1 MSNQK
6 TDPAEIPMIQF
17 KTQLY
22 KIGTWTILRLPE
34 SASAKLPS
42 RGQVMV
48 EGTINGLEFRSPL
61 EPDGR
66 WSHWL
71 RLDKDL
77 ARAAKTAAGDT
88 VEVAVRPIKEWPEP
102 EIPTDLKKV
111 LAAHPKAHDL
121 WQHITP
127 MARWEWMRWV
137 RSTNRQ
143 ETRERRLEVA
153 CSKLESGERRPCC
166 WNRNACSEP
175 YVSKSGQLILPS

>member
-1 MSNQK
+1 
-6 TDPAEIPMIQF
+6 MIQC

-34 SASAKLPS
+34 SASAKRPS

-48 EGTINGLEFRSPL
+48 EGTINGFKFRSPL

-77 ARAAKTAAGDT
+77 ARATKTAAGDM

-102 EIPTDLKKV
+102 EIPPDLKKV
-111 LAAHPKAHDL
+111 LAVHPKAHDL
-121 WQHITP
+121 WQRITP

-143 ETRERRLEVA
+143 ETREWRLEVA
-153 CSKLESGERRPCC
+153 CSSSSLPSGARLK
-166 WNRNACSEP
+166 ACS
-175 YVSKSGQLILPS
+175 LILSRLGHFAASPSSPTKPSWQAGH